1 MSGIIGSYHNI
12 RGSGIVNKL
21 GTDGQ
26 VFTST
31 GVGGTAG
38 FEDAA
43 GGGKIGQVVQAV
55 KTDTYSHSSVS
66 WADITGITVA
76 ITPAAT
82 SSKILVI
89 VNLSMGGIITS
100 DSQAMVKLLGAGSD
114 IYIGDAAS
122 SRERLTTEIQQA
134 DNYGQE
140 SVNIVYL
147 HSPSTTSETIYK
159 VQMRGTS
166 THGHYLNRGYADGD
180 STGDGRGA
188 SSITVMEVL
197 A

>member
-43 GGGKIGQVVQAV
+43 GGGKIGQVVQTN
-55 KTDTYSHSSVS
+55 KTDTFTTTSTSFVDVTGLTV
-66 WADITGITVA
+66 DIT
-76 ITPAAT
+76 PSAT
-82 SSKILVI
+82 SSKVLVI
-89 VNLSMGGIITS
+89 VDLQVGSDN
-100 DSQAMVKLLGAGSD
+100 DSQCMFNLVRDSTS
-114 IYIGDAAS
+114 INVGDSAS
-122 SRERLTTEIQQA
+122 SRIQCFNETQSA
-134 DNYGQE
+134 EDYGQ
-140 SVNIVYL
+140 SSSSTHFL
-147 HSPSTTSETIYK
+147 DSPSTTSETTYK
-159 VQMRGTS
+159 VQMRVTGGT
-166 THGHYLNRGYADGD
+166 HCLNRSDVDGD
-180 STGDGRGA
+180 ANYEARTT